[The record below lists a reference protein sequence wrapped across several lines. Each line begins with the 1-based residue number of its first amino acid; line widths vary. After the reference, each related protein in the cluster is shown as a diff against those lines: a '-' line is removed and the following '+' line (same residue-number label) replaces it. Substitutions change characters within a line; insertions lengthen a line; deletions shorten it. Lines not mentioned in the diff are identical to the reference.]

1 MPVQFQH
8 EKPTGK
14 ARPHMNSLFNK
25 NRRLFSVLVPVL
37 AAGLLL
43 AAPDLR
49 AETVSAA
56 ENAAKAPAEN
66 PAAKP
71 EEQNTADPAKTASGN
86 QGGITEYQD
95 LYQEHAPN
103 KDLKNEPPH
112 PEPPLTDSKSAAA
125 PVNSAASED
134 PSNLLFGG
142 KSLQSNDGGSDFSD
156 QNRGGAS
163 LLEFT
168 MSCFLVIGLIFA
180 LSWLL
185 KKTRLVP
192 NSRGSRLKLIS
203 VLPTGPKTKLLLVQ
217 VGDEEILVGSTPTS
231 LNMVYKLPGKAPQQS
246 SESSLADKASLF
258 RSILDRKSEK
268 PDNGNAAASEA
279 DPAPEQEPEGSSRE
293 PAEKHP
299 S

>member
-1 MPVQFQH
+1 
-8 EKPTGK
+8 
-14 ARPHMNSLFNK
+14 MNSLFDK

-43 AAPDLR
+43 AAPDLP
-49 AETVSAA
+49 AETEPAPENPAGSAA
-56 ENAAKAPAEN
+56 EALAEN
-66 PAAKP
+66 PKAKSG
-71 EEQNTADPAKTASGN
+71 EQSIADPVQQASGN
-86 QGGITEYQD
+86 QKGGTEYRD
-95 LYQEHAPN
+95 LYQEHAPD
-103 KDLKNEPPH
+103 KELKKEPPRTESLL
-112 PEPPLTDSKSAAA
+112 PDSKRAAA
-125 PVNSAASED
+125 HDSSTSAEA
-134 PSNLLFGG
+134 PSSLLFGG
-142 KSLQSNDGGSDFSD
+142 KSLQSNDSGSDFSD
-156 QNRGGAS
+156 QPRGGAS

-192 NSRGSRLKLIS
+192 NSQGSRLKLIS

-268 PDNGNAAASEA
+268 PENGNAAASEA

-293 PAEKHP
+293 PAEKQP

>member
-1 MPVQFQH
+1 
-8 EKPTGK
+8 
-14 ARPHMNSLFNK
+14 MNSLFDK

-49 AETVSAA
+49 AETEPALETPAGSAA
-56 ENAAKAPAEN
+56 EAPAEN
-66 PAAKP
+66 PKAKP
-71 EEQNTADPAKTASGN
+71 GEQNIADPVQQASRN
-86 QGGITEYQD
+86 QKGGTEYRD
-95 LYQEHAPN
+95 LYQEQAPDQ
-103 KDLKNEPPH
+103 DLKKELPRT
-112 PEPPLTDSKSAAA
+112 ESPLPDSKSAAA
-125 PVNSAASED
+125 PVNSAAPEA

-142 KSLQSNDGGSDFSD
+142 KTLQSNDGGSDFSD

-192 NSRGSRLKLIS
+192 NSRASRLKLIS
-203 VLPTGPKTKLLLVQ
+203 VLPTGPKNKLLLVQ

-246 SESSLADKASLF
+246 SESTLADKASLF
-258 RSILDRKSEK
+258 RSILDRKTGK
-268 PDNGNAAASEA
+268 PENGSTAASEA
-279 DPAPEQEPEGSSRE
+279 DPVPQQEPEGSSRK
-293 PAEKHP
+293 PAEKQP
-299 S
+299 NLTS

>member
-1 MPVQFQH
+1 M
-8 EKPTGK
+8 K
-14 ARPHMNSLFNK
+14 SLFDK

-43 AAPDLR
+43 AAPDLP
-49 AETVSAA
+49 AETEPAPENPAGSAA
-56 ENAAKAPAEN
+56 EALAEN
-66 PAAKP
+66 PKAKSG
-71 EEQNTADPAKTASGN
+71 EQSIADPVRQASGN
-86 QGGITEYQD
+86 QKGGTEYRD
-95 LYQEHAPN
+95 LYQEHAPD
-103 KDLKNEPPH
+103 KELKKEPPRT
-112 PEPPLTDSKSAAA
+112 ESPLPDSKRAAAPDSSAAA
-125 PVNSAASED
+125 EA
-134 PSNLLFGG
+134 PSSLLFGG
-142 KSLQSNDGGSDFSD
+142 KSLQSNDSGSDFSD
-156 QNRGGAS
+156 QPRGGAS

-246 SESSLADKASLF
+246 SESALADRASLF
-258 RSILDRKSEK
+258 RSILDRKTGK
-268 PDNGNAAASEA
+268 PENGNDKASEA
-279 DPAPEQEPEGSSRE
+279 ADPASEQKPEGSSGE
-293 PAEKHP
+293 PAEKQP
-299 S
+299 G

>member
-1 MPVQFQH
+1 MS
-8 EKPTGK
+8 
-14 ARPHMNSLFNK
+14 SLFDK

-43 AAPDLR
+43 AAPDLP
-49 AETVSAA
+49 AETEPAPENPAGSAA
-56 ENAAKAPAEN
+56 EVLAEN
-66 PAAKP
+66 PKAKSG
-71 EEQNTADPAKTASGN
+71 EQSIADPVQQASGN
-86 QGGITEYQD
+86 QKGGTEYRD
-95 LYQEHAPN
+95 LYQEHAPD
-103 KDLKNEPPH
+103 KELKKEPPRT
-112 PEPPLTDSKSAAA
+112 ESPLPDSKRAAAHDSSAAA
-125 PVNSAASED
+125 EA
-134 PSNLLFGG
+134 PSSLLFGG
-142 KSLQSNDGGSDFSD
+142 KSLQSNDSGSDFSD
-156 QNRGGAS
+156 QPRGGAS

-246 SESSLADKASLF
+246 SESALADRASLF
-258 RSILDRKSEK
+258 RSILDRKAGTPE
-268 PDNGNAAASEA
+268 NGNDKASEA
-279 DPAPEQEPEGSSRE
+279 ADPASEQKPEGSSGE
-293 PAEKHP
+293 PAEKQP
-299 S
+299 G